1 LSTSNKRYSR
11 EFKLEIVR
19 RIQATGQSQ
28 AEVARELD
36 VAPNTISRWMSQYRE
51 QKAEAFP
58 GKGSQTSPGRA
69 DQPTASRERAPVPRA
84 RFSKKTAAYFAAT
97 NESDTERSRRT
108 WGSIR

>member
-1 LSTSNKRYSR
+1 MSTSNKRYSR

-58 GKGSQTSPGRA
+58 GKGSQTSQA
-69 DQPTASRERAPVPRA
+69 ALISRLRRENERLRQE
-84 RFSKKTAAYFAAT
+84 RDFLKKTAA
-97 NESDTERSRRT
+97 
-108 WGSIR
+108 

>member
-1 LSTSNKRYSR
+1 MSSSNKRYSR

-36 VAPNTISRWMSQYRE
+36 VAPNTISRWMRQYRE

-58 GKGSQTSPGRA
+58 GKGSQTSQA
-69 DQPTASRERAPVPRA
+69 ALISRLRRENERLRQE
-84 RFSKKTAAYFAAT
+84 RDFLKKTAAYFAAT
-97 NESDTERSRRT
+97 NESDTE
-108 WGSIR
+108 